1 MAKHLLH
8 AEPPVATGLLAP
20 AVVVGAAMLF
30 AHLVAGAMLSAIA
43 VTFSPGPGT
52 AGGAYDVAVW
62 LLAVAVAAVAA
73 RPILRRVGRPV
84 AVGALGGVLVAAAYS
99 AIATGFTEP
108 GAVTGYL
115 PARAGS
121 LALAG
126 LAVGVATWRWPGG
139 GGPDEEVD
147 ASGRPG

>member
-1 MAKHLLH
+1 MAKHLLQS
-8 AEPPVATGLLAP
+8 EPPVATGLLAP

-30 AHLVAGAMLSAIA
+30 AHLVAGAMLSAVA

-52 AGGAYDVAVW
+52 AGGLYDAAVW
-62 LLAVAVAAVAA
+62 LLAVALAAVAA
-73 RPILRRVGRPV
+73 RPILRRVARPV
-84 AVGALGGVLVAAAYS
+84 AVGALGGVLVATAYTV
-99 AIATGFTEP
+99 IATGFTAP

-126 LAVGVATWRWPGG
+126 LVMGAATWRWPGG
-139 GGPDEEVD
+139 GGVDEEVD
-147 ASGRPG
+147 ASGRPS

>member
-126 LAVGVATWRWPGG
+126 LAAGLATWRWPGG
-139 GGPDEEVD
+139 GDDDEEVGPD
-147 ASGRPG
+147 GRPG

>member
-30 AHLVAGAMLSAIA
+30 AHLVAGAMLGAVA
-43 VTFSPGPGT
+43 VTFSPGPDT

-62 LLAVAVAAVAA
+62 LLAVVVAAAAA
-73 RPILRRVGRPV
+73 RPILRRVSRPV
-84 AVGALGGVLVAAAYS
+84 AVGALGGILVAAGYG
-99 AIATGFTEP
+99 AIAAGFTAP
-108 GAVTGYL
+108 GAVTGWL

-121 LALAG
+121 LAVAG

-139 GGPDEEVD
+139 GAPDEEVD
-147 ASGRPG
+147 AAGRSR